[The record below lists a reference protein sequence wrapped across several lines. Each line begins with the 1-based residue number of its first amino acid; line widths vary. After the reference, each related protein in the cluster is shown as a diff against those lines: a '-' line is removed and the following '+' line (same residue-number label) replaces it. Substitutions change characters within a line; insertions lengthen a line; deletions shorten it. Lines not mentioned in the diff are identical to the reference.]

1 MTVETDFQNWW
12 TGLGDNCK
20 TAIKM
25 LISDGDVHNELLQRL
40 LLRRFVANGDNAV
53 VETPTEADL
62 SLLAQFVADCKVHNM
77 DPIFYL
83 QIVQEF
89 RQEHWKHEF
98 LLLEIEEQLLVI
110 LDEEERSE
118 WREIL
123 RKLNDDTISALRKRL
138 KTRGRHFR

>member
-1 MTVETDFQNWW
+1 MTVEKDFQNWV
-12 TGLGDNCK
+12 TDLRDICN
-20 TAIKM
+20 TVIKM
-25 LISDGDVHNELLQRL
+25 LIPDAEENELLQKL
-40 LLRRFVANGDNAV
+40 LLRRFVANGDNAA